1 MWCTNHVMC
10 LAETE
15 SHLVVPSRRL
25 LLPDIRKVLCENL
38 EREDTQT
45 LRSRM
50 RRWYEKECF
59 VLFRIPG
66 ISSHHRWHIYHYY
79 CHPFPPF
86 ACHISFYILCPHG
99 HPCHHWILFWR
110 AAQHPR
116 VIIAL
121 EPQFYRRI
129 GNPPTGPSQIK
140 TMPMLWHLVAS
151 LPYPMLSVPTL
162 AFLDTSFS

>member
-1 MWCTNHVMC
+1 MASTWCDVQTTWCAWLKQNPTWCCQVGGFCFPISGKSFARISSVKIPKHSEAACGGGM
-10 LAETE
+10 
-15 SHLVVPSRRL
+15 RRSVWYSLHIFALSYIL
-25 LLPDIRKVLCENL
+25 LLPSC
-38 EREDTQT
+38 
-45 LRSRM
+45 
-50 RRWYEKECF
+50 
-59 VLFRIPG
+59 
-66 ISSHHRWHIYHYY
+66 SSSCSSNIIL
-79 CHPFPPF
+79 P
-86 ACHISFYILCPHG
+86 ILCPHG

-151 LPYPMLSVPTL
+151 LPSPMLSVPPL